1 MDKLSPYTHPTHN
14 GEKAKDNPSKLQKQN
29 TGSTQ
34 QSTATQA
41 RVVRCPPLL
50 GQWRFLD

>member
-1 MDKLSPYTHPTHN
+1 MDKLSPYTHLTHN
-14 GEKAKDNPSKLQKQN
+14 GKKAKDNPSKLQKQN

-41 RVVRCPPLL
+41 RMVRCPTP
-50 GQWRFLD
+50 GPVEVP